1 MKKEKKQLTPTQQ
14 KKRYKALHY
23 GCFAGEFVST
33 ATPFVAIGIANY
45 NKYFVEYS
53 GTKVSISFFMA
64 MAVMGFAIFS
74 VSKKKFENS
83 FISLLIMWAALAFS
97 FTMLGSLITD
107 LSTIMWFGLIGLT
120 GAYGLDIAQKKALKK
135 ANEIQEGID
144 AAKQDEVKEAY
155 KKEQTQKEESKKKK
169 VRW

>member
-1 MKKEKKQLTPTQQ
+1 MKKEKKQLTPTQL
-14 KKRYKALHY
+14 KRRYKALHY
-23 GCFAGEFVST
+23 GCFTGEFIS
-33 ATPFVAIGIANY
+33 AAIPFVTIAIVNY

-107 LSTIMWFGLIGLT
+107 LATIMWFGLIGL
-120 GAYGLDIAQKKALKK
+120 GGSYGLDIAQKKALKK
-135 ANEIQEGID
+135 SEEIQKGID

-155 KKEQTQKEESKKKK
+155 KEEMKEEKPNKKK

>member
-1 MKKEKKQLTPTQQ
+1 MKKEKKQLTPTQL
-14 KKRYKALHY
+14 KRRYKALHY
-23 GCFAGEFVST
+23 GCFTGEFIS
-33 ATPFVAIGIANY
+33 AAIPFVTIAIVNY

-74 VSKKKFENS
+74 ISKKKFSNS
-83 FISLLIMWAALAFS
+83 FISLLIIWAALAFC

-107 LSTIMWFGLIGLT
+107 LSTIMWFGLIGL
-120 GAYGLDIAQKKALKK
+120 GGSYGLDIAQQKALKK

-155 KKEQTQKEESKKKK
+155 KEEQAQKEEPKKKK